1 MSAFATSMAPR
12 SAWQVEYAAV
22 NQARWLA
29 PLCSAPARLGR
40 DLIQSAP
47 EAHQHDTAA
56 SPRPRISQRVQGAH
70 AAPDGLPS
78 LGRQATVVAD
88 SHNWRIKNV
97 LVEGSPMIIGG
108 PKKAHR
114 PKHDCRRS
122 P

>member
-29 PLCSAPARLGR
+29 PLCSAPARLGGSYSECPR
-40 DLIQSAP
+40 
-47 EAHQHDTAA
+47 
-56 SPRPRISQRVQGAH
+56 SPPARYCRQPPRISQRVQGAH
-70 AAPDGLPS
+70 AAPDGLPT
-78 LGRQATVVAD
+78 LCRQATVVAD

-114 PKHDCRRS
+114 PKHDYRRS